1 MAGGKID
8 RSFQKKWLEESTA
21 EHVPLHDMRIHGGR
35 YGYGYLWWL
44 VKLTVKNQSA
54 EAIAASGNGGQIIAI
69 FPKLDL
75 VTVFTGGNYNSSL
88 SAQPVEMLIRYILP
102 AMM

>member
-1 MAGGKID
+1 
-8 RSFQKKWLEESTA
+8 
-21 EHVPLHDMRIHGGR
+21 MRLHGGN

-44 VKLTVKNQSA
+44 AKLMVKKQSV

-69 FPKLDL
+69 FPKFDI
-75 VTVFTGGNYNSSL
+75 VVVFTGGNYNSNSD
-88 SAQPVEMLIRYILP
+88 AQPVEMLIKYILP